1 MKRLCF
7 LLPDIGSTHGIVDDL
22 RAKGIHDSDIYV
34 VAKEST
40 PLGDLPDAG
49 KIEESD
55 FYPQLARGLAMGGT
69 IGLIGGLIAMRFAGA
84 VFGGGAVLLFGLIGA
99 GVNALFVL
107 GPIVTDIAPGYD
119 HITAAIG
126 GALAATAG
134 AAFPNSR
141 LTQFEDAIE
150 AGSVLV
156 MVNVTEDAVGEIEK
170 LVKRRHPEAEIEGVE
185 PHTPVFPHR

>member
-99 GVNALFVL
+99 GVNAL
-107 GPIVTDIAPGYD
+107 
-119 HITAAIG
+119 
-126 GALAATAG
+126 LAATAG